1 MISKLSRNRLQ
12 ELASRTEL
20 YVDAKTGILFGKR
33 QGYDICL
40 RVMDN
45 TYKAILS
52 FSVSRNQGKPQAD
65 EFIRLTKE
73 HKFLSSCRV
82 FNYGVAFIINSA
94 MTKNKCIDA
103 IVDSV
108 NAVLRYLQLNGYE
121 NCCQACG
128 ARENVSPHILNG
140 AEVILCPVCVNAHS
154 YATEIQN
161 EETRKNQNAAAGIV
175 GALIG
180 SLLGVLSIV
189 IFGQLGYVA
198 SVSGLIMA
206 VCTIKGYELLG
217 KRLGNLGI
225 VFSSIII
232 LLMIYVGC
240 QLDWAITVMS
250 YFEIDIFTAFRAVSD
265 STVVD
270 RAAFTENLMMLYLF
284 AIVGAVP
291 TIWQVIRQK
300 KDNSITHK
308 MERDF

>member
-1 MISKLSRNRLQ
+1 M
-12 ELASRTEL
+12 
-20 YVDAKTGILFGKR
+20 
-33 QGYDICL
+33 
-40 RVMDN
+40 
-45 TYKAILS
+45 
-52 FSVSRNQGKPQAD
+52 
-65 EFIRLTKE
+65 
-73 HKFLSSCRV
+73 
-82 FNYGVAFIINSA
+82 
-94 MTKNKCIDA
+94 
-103 IVDSV
+103 
-108 NAVLRYLQLNGYE
+108 
-121 NCCQACG
+121 
-128 ARENVSPHILNG
+128 
-140 AEVILCPVCVNAHS
+140 CPVCVNAHS
-154 YATEIQN
+154 YATEIRN
-161 EETRKNQNAAAGIV
+161 EETRKNQNVVAGIV

-270 RAAFTENLMMLYLF
+270 RAAFMENLMMLYLF

>member
-1 MISKLSRNRLQ
+1 MIIKLSRNRLQ

-73 HKFLSSCRV
+73 HKFLASCRV

-128 ARENVSPHILNG
+128 TGENVSPHILNG
-140 AEVILCPVCVNAHS
+140 AEVILCPVCANAHS

-206 VCTIKGYELLG
+206 VCTIKG
-217 KRLGNLGI
+217 
-225 VFSSIII
+225 
-232 LLMIYVGC
+232 
-240 QLDWAITVMS
+240 
-250 YFEIDIFTAFRAVSD
+250 
-265 STVVD
+265 
-270 RAAFTENLMMLYLF
+270 
-284 AIVGAVP
+284 
-291 TIWQVIRQK
+291 
-300 KDNSITHK
+300 
-308 MERDF
+308 